1 MIPNIVVSIS
11 GLPKSGKTH
20 LALTFPEP
28 IKVFSFDGR
37 SDQVRQRNFK
47 DKNIEVENISVPIV
61 ESEDDTGWAP
71 KVWEPFYKKYKEDV
85 ESGKYQTIVLDTATT
100 AHTIL
105 NQAVFE
111 WVKEAESDRAAERG
125 QTTRGRQK
133 LAVNEYH
140 TRNLLMKALFD
151 LPKNQ
156 GVNLVVIQYLGEKW
170 VTLPGKKMAEPT
182 GELKVQGWAQTE
194 AFADVNIEMGTKTR
208 VIVGG
213 KKPVDETVMVAT
225 IKSTGFDRQ
234 AIGQSLVDTNYDEL
248 IAVLL
253 GDNG

>member
-1 MIPNIVVSIS
+1 MIPNIIFSIS

-37 SDQVRQRNFK
+37 SDQVRQRCFP
-47 DKNIEVENISVPIV
+47 DKVIDIENISVPII
-61 ESEDDTGWAP
+61 ESDDDTEWAP
-71 KVWEPFYKKYKEDV
+71 PIWDAFYKNYKAAV
-85 ESGKYQTIVLDTATT
+85 NSGQYQTVVIDTATT

-111 WVKEAESDRAAERG
+111 WVKREEEGKAAQYNKEAKERK
-125 QTTRGRQK
+125 K

-151 LPKNQ
+151 LPKNA

-170 VTLPGKKMAEPT
+170 ATTPGKKMAEPT
-182 GELKVQGWAQTE
+182 GELKVQGWGQTE
-194 AFADVNIEMGTKTR
+194 AFADVNIEMETK
-208 VIVGG
+208 G
-213 KKPVDETVMVAT
+213 KLKVVMVAT
-225 IKSTGFDRQ
+225 IKSTGFDRTSV
-234 AIGQSLVDTNYDEL
+234 GQSLEDTSYDEI
-248 IAVLL
+248 IALVL
-253 GDNG
+253 GE